1 MMIGNY
7 QVRINTENRGND
19 GIYGKVYAK
28 DVYEMDAKWKH
39 ILTLAPGMKL
49 SKDMFYTALKMAD

>member
-7 QVRINTENRGND
+7 QVRIEVENRGDD
-19 GIYGKVYAK
+19 GIYGKVYER
-28 DVYEMDAKWKH
+28 DVYEIDAKWRH

-49 SKDMFYTALKMAD
+49 SKDMFYSALRMAD